1 MVLTLDG
8 NSDHN
13 LHEEK
18 HDISEEKN
26 QICDCFRSK
35 PMPQTN
41 NRDHSARAH
50 LFRSYNLICT
60 IGKSV

>member
-26 QICDCFRSK
+26 QICDCFRSHR
-35 PMPQTN
+35 MPKTDEKDTGIAPFV
-41 NRDHSARAH
+41 RTY
-50 LFRSYNLICT
+50 F
-60 IGKSV
+60 